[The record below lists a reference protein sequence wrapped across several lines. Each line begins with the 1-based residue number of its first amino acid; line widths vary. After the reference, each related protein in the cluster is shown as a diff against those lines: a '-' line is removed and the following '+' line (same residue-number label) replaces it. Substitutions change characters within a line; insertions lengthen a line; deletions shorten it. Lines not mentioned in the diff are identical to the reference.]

1 MGGVPGGG
9 GVVVVTGG
17 RVGLVRVRAHA
28 THRVAGAGDLAL
40 SGRGTGG
47 AGGWTPDVSV
57 LALLPARAGVV
68 VVAVGPVGLVRV
80 RADASHRVAGAGD
93 VALIERGA
101 GDGGGR
107 APAGAVLARLP
118 ARAGVVVVAGG
129 PVGLVRVRAHATHRV
144 AGAGD
149 VALIERG
156 AGDGG
161 GRAPAGAVLARLPAR
176 AGVVV
181 VTGGPVGLV
190 RVRAHATHQIGRA
203 SGRERVELGA
213 GDGGGRAPAGAVLAR
228 LPARAGVV
236 VVAGGPVGLVRVRAH
251 ATHRVAGAG
260 DVVLIERGAG
270 AGGGL
275 APAGAVLAR
284 LPARAGVVVVAGG
297 PVGLVRVRAHA
308 THRSEG
314 ASSVLQFPGRVVC
327 RGGR

>member
-156 AGDGG
+156 AGRSGERRAARDVLARLPARAGVVVVTGGPVGLVRVRAHATHRVAGAGDVALIERGAGDGG

-190 RVRAHATHQIGRA
+190 RVRAHATHRVAGAGDVALI
-203 SGRERVELGA
+203 ERGA
-213 GDGGGRAPAGAVLAR
+213 GDGGGRA
-228 LPARAGVV
+228 
-236 VVAGGPVGLVRVRAH
+236 
-251 ATHRVAGAG
+251 
-260 DVVLIERGAG
+260 RGA
-270 AGGGL
+270 
-275 APAGAVLAR
+275 
-284 LPARAGVVVVAGG
+284 
-297 PVGLVRVRAHA
+297 
-308 THRSEG
+308 
-314 ASSVLQFPGRVVC
+314 SVLGSIT
-327 RGGR
+327 

>member
-68 VVAVGPVGLVRV
+68 VVA
-80 RADASHRVAGAGD
+80 
-93 VALIERGA
+93 
-101 GDGGGR
+101 
-107 APAGAVLARLP
+107 
-118 ARAGVVVVAGG
+118 GG

-161 GRAPAGAVLARLPAR
+161 GRAPAGAVLAC
-176 AGVVV
+176 
-181 VTGGPVGLV
+181 
-190 RVRAHATHQIGRA
+190 
-203 SGRERVELGA
+203 
-213 GDGGGRAPAGAVLAR
+213 

-236 VVAGGPVGLVRVRAH
+236 VVAGGPVGLVRVRAC
-251 ATHRVAGAG
+251 ATDTVAGGG
-260 DVVLIERGAG
+260 DVAPIERGAG
-270 AGGGL
+270 DGGGRVPA
-275 APAGAVLAR
+275 APVLAG
-284 LPARAGVVVVAGG
+284 LARGAGVVVVAGRA
-297 PVGLVRVRAHA
+297 VGQGYVAVALVV
-308 THRSEG
+308 
-314 ASSVLQFPGRVVC
+314 
-327 RGGR
+327 

>member
-1 MGGVPGGG
+1 MP
-9 GVVVVTGG
+9 
-17 RVGLVRVRAHA
+17 
-28 THRVAGAGDLAL
+28 
-40 SGRGTGG
+40 
-47 AGGWTPDVSV
+47 
-57 LALLPARAGVV
+57 
-68 VVAVGPVGLVRV
+68 
-80 RADASHRVAGAGD
+80 
-93 VALIERGA
+93 LIERGA

-181 VTGGPVGLV
+181 VAGGPVGLV
-190 RVRAHATHQIGRA
+190 RVRAHAPHRVAGAGVAYRRA
-203 SGRERVELGA
+203 SDL

-236 VVAGGPVGLVRVRAH
+236 VVAGGPVGL
-251 ATHRVAGAG
+251 
-260 DVVLIERGAG
+260 
-270 AGGGL
+270 
-275 APAGAVLAR
+275 
-284 LPARAGVVVVAGG
+284 
-297 PVGLVRVRAHA
+297 
-308 THRSEG
+308 
-314 ASSVLQFPGRVVC
+314 
-327 RGGR
+327 